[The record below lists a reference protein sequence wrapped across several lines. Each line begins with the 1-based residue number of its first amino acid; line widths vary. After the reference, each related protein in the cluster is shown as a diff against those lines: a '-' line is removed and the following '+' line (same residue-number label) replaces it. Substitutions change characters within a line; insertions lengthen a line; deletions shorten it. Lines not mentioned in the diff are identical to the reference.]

1 MKIEYKYFLFTGF
14 ATLLL
19 LVSGFL
25 IFKENKL
32 FFFLIELG
40 VITFMLA
47 AYWLYREI
55 FKPIRLLAQGVE
67 AIQDQDFSVKLSKT
81 GHPESDKLIDVYNTM
96 IRHLRLERAATQEH
110 LLLLEK
116 ITRISPIGILI
127 LSVEKKIILANP
139 QIQKLLKINENKL
152 RGQYLTSIDHPFFKV
167 FLTLK
172 NGESK
177 VYNSISGE
185 KLKIQKTAFF
195 DRGMPCYFM
204 TVEELTDAILS
215 AEKETYGKIIRMMA
229 HEINN
234 SVGAVSSI
242 LDTLL
247 QVQENE
253 ELRYAINLALNRTK
267 QLKKFIG
274 NYADIVRMPQPSKQ
288 KTDIVALVKNM
299 ANFMR
304 YKIQDK
310 TIDIQ
315 LNTPDQPLW
324 VFVDAV
330 QMEQVI
336 INVLSNAI
344 EAIEQQ
350 GTIKISVDQKPARLV
365 IEDNGKGISTEK
377 ETMLFSPFYSDKPG
391 GQGIGL
397 TLSREVLMNHKLEF
411 SLSTSMEGKTAF
423 IIDLDGVL

>member
-1 MKIEYKYFLFTGF
+1 M
-14 ATLLL
+14 
-19 LVSGFL
+19 
-25 IFKENKL
+25 
-32 FFFLIELG
+32 FFLIELG
-40 VITFMLA
+40 VLSFMLA
-47 AYWLYREI
+47 AYWLFREI
-55 FKPIRLLAQGVE
+55 FKPIRLLAQGVV
-67 AIQDQDFSVKLSKT
+67 AIQEQDFNIKFSKT
-81 GHPESDKLIDVYNTM
+81 GHNETDKLIEVYNAM
-96 IRHLRLERAATQEH
+96 IQHLRQERAITQEH

-127 LSVEKKIILANP
+127 LNAEERIILVNP
-139 QIQKLLKINENKL
+139 KGQKLLKTNEKKL
-152 RGQYLTSIDHPFFKV
+152 KGQYLTAIEHPFFKV

-177 VYNSISGE
+177 VYNSSSGE
-185 KLKIQKTAFF
+185 KLKIQKTAFS

-204 TVEELTDAILS
+204 TIEELTDAILN
-215 AEKETYGKIIRMMA
+215 AEKEAYGKIIRMMA

-253 ELRYAINLALNRTK
+253 ELCYAINLALNRTN
-267 QLKKFIG
+267 QLKKFIS

-299 ANFMR
+299 VNFMQ
-304 YKIQDK
+304 YKVQDK
-310 TIDIQ
+310 IIDIK

-324 VFVDAV
+324 VYVDAV
-330 QMEQVI
+330 QIEQVI
-336 INVLSNAI
+336 INVISNAI
-344 EAIEQQ
+344 EAIERQ
-350 GTIKISVDQKPARLV
+350 GTINVSVDQNPARLV
-365 IEDNGKGISTEK
+365 IEDNGKGISAEK
-377 ETMLFSPFYSDKPG
+377 EAMIFSPFYSDKPG

-411 SLSTSMEGKTAF
+411 SLSTSIEGKTVF
-423 IIDLDGVL
+423 IIDFEGA